1 VLFFC
6 SFDGRGVDG
15 IIVFALKSI
24 ALVQLIVRVMHTVD
38 LILPY

>member
-1 VLFFC
+1 MELLFLPF
-6 SFDGRGVDG
+6 R
-15 IIVFALKSI
+15 I